1 MQRRTV
7 QTQST
12 QSGREHRLEKA
23 AGQGSR
29 SPLRASG
36 STNQRQ
42 ASTAHVGIGLA
53 RAVVWCGRHA
63 HSSLSTWLSGSS
75 EQLATE
81 MPPVHVPVL
90 IHLPVLGR
98 LHALSGGGEGFG
110 LRATRTETHARQVSP
125 VGLRDMRG
133 ARRKVWAALAIGR
146 RQRRRSR

>member
-42 ASTAHVGIGLA
+42 AIRAELADGGIPV
-53 RAVVWCGRHA
+53 AVTCR
-63 HSSLSTWLSGSS
+63 
-75 EQLATE
+75 
-81 MPPVHVPVL
+81 VL
-90 IHLPVLGR
+90 KI
-98 LHALSGGGEGFG
+98 
-110 LRATRTETHARQVSP
+110 ARQPSISATTAFVT
-125 VGLRDMRG
+125 VE
-133 ARRKVWAALAIGR
+133 A
-146 RQRRRSR
+146 RSRDTSVS